1 MNKDLTSILTEM
13 CSRVGVDASTFDF
26 EDPTWYTKH
35 QWTIDEEDDFKV
47 WLCRWIAHN
56 RQIARGLWDNVHSL
70 DKKHRMEIANAFVF
84 NYGWSIVGDTLNSK
98 NERLNMEHKSFN
110 DAPYGK

>member
-1 MNKDLTSILTEM
+1 MKDLTPILTEM

-26 EDPTWYTKH
+26 EDPTWYTKY
-35 QWTIDEEDDFKV
+35 QWTIEEEGEFKV

-70 DKKHRMEIANAFVF
+70 DKKSRMKIADAFVF
-84 NYGWSIVGDTLNSK
+84 SYGWSIVRGDLNSQTK
-98 NERLNMEHKSFN
+98 
-110 DAPYGK
+110 